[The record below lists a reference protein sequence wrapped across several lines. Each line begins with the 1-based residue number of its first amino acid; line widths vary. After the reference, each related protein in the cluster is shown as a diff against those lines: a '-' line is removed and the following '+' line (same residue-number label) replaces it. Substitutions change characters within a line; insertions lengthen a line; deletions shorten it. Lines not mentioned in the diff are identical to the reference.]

1 MRKNIKALLCV
12 TAFVGAMSSGIA
24 FADDLT
30 ISSGSTET
38 ISQEATYDNIIN
50 AGTLNNN
57 ASLTVETSLENS
69 SRINNSSSIV
79 TTEITN
85 QSGASITGESGS
97 IEISNGGTNAGTIT
111 QNIVNV
117 TSGTLAN
124 SGTITVQNQFTNGAT
139 ITGDTGSIS
148 VSGESSN
155 TGSIAQNSISVNGD
169 FTNSGTLQ
177 ATTFNNNG
185 ELTGTG
191 NLIAAGGSNSNGK
204 TIEQDTIEIT
214 GNYTNNGTMTANKE
228 FTNTSS
234 DITGSGSLIIKDDAG
249 NSSNGGSISQT
260 IVNISGN
267 KFTNTGSI
275 TTSKE
280 FTNSAANL
288 ENNNT
293 ITSNGSFTNTGN
305 ITGQGSISANQ
316 GGTNTGSITQKEVTT
331 DGTFNN
337 GDGTTAGTITTDKLT
352 NNGTFNNNSG
362 SSIISDEIINND
374 KFVNNGSI
382 GSSTDKGTIDNK
394 GTFTNNGSIIASTIT
409 NETGKEFINNSGK
422 EITADSFTNQG
433 SVTNNGTINAG
444 SLNNSSSIT
453 GNTGSLTISNGGT
466 NSGTISQNIVSVTG
480 GTLNNEN
487 SITANEFNNS
497 ATISGSGSLT
507 ATTGNNSGN
516 LTQDNVTINGDY
528 TNTGTITSNDNFT
541 NSGNISGGGGK
552 LIVNK
557 GSNSGSISQDT
568 LETSG
573 TFENTG
579 SIIANITNGGTFTN
593 NGTIGTNQ
601 NKAEITNNGTFTNN
615 NSVIA
620 SAITNNADK
629 TFTNAGN
636 VVTDTITNNG
646 TFDGKGSITIGG
658 GENTGTIT
666 QNNITING
674 NFANNGDMTAN
685 NSFSNSADITGGG
698 NLNINNGNNTGNI
711 TQGEITVDGKLTNTG
726 GSISAG
732 SIANNGTIS
741 LENGS
746 SLEITGSDGT
756 LGGIIDAIGT
766 GNNLAAGNNN
776 VTGTINIGN
785 SSTASDLTLESGN
798 VVADAVVNITQN
810 GEFKLEGGE
819 TTLNSNDTWA
829 GKVSLN
835 GGKLTTNVTQ
845 NGILDADTGEL
856 TVGSGSLTIGQGS
869 SIAGDVTTEI
879 ANGTT
884 LNVNNGGEV
893 KLNSGDNWNGTV
905 SLNGGKL
912 DVSGLTANGTLHGN
926 SGDLIAGT
934 GNLNI
939 GTGSYIEN
947 EVAIQTSGNI
957 NITGDGIVGIDNN
970 DTLASSS
977 VISLKDNGTLN
988 YGKTEASSF
997 EIKAESGNL
1006 NLLENSKM
1014 TINGS
1019 SSIADAVALDIQK
1032 NATLTLA
1039 SAELN
1044 LDKADKWNG
1053 IIDNQGGTIN
1063 TDNVTHSSSTAAL
1076 IQSDGTTNIDNTS
1089 NITLGE
1095 KSEISGGDIN
1105 ITNNSVL
1112 NTVNANI
1119 TGGNMT
1125 IDENSA
1131 FVVKNGTFELDK
1143 IIASGD
1149 GAMQNALIHTM
1160 NGERNMSSIGELNIA
1175 NQANFNIDIHARSNQ
1190 ITSND
1195 QFMVGSMTGD
1205 GVARIDQWSLN
1216 GDIFG
1221 WDAPIDR
1228 NIVLDHIFVDKDGN
1242 PLEGNIEIT
1251 RDATLTPIGWYQLN
1265 QHGSGAGALYSL
1277 DMIKFNPHVFRGQVT
1292 TIAQW
1297 QNQLAIDDMLFTH
1310 SMVLPSFKD
1319 EDGGVASSGLMANR
1333 YAATNP
1339 LFAPYQYSRK
1349 DGGLW
1354 YKMYGNFENLNMNL
1368 SGLGR
1373 VGNNSYGALI
1383 GADFGLKELK
1393 NGWKFMPTAYIGYN
1407 GAHQTYPG
1415 VGAYQNGGQAGF
1427 LGTWYKN
1434 NWIIGGL
1441 VYGGIYDNVMNVG
1454 GHADNTFNYFAG
1466 AATKFAYNWRFHR
1479 DWVLQPN
1486 FMAAY
1491 NFFGQQNWHSDY
1503 GQMGMMAGMLNGVN
1517 VAPGINLIWE
1527 KETFS
1532 IYGTLQYMYNVNGA
1546 VGGQAGNVGL
1556 PQLEMERGYI
1566 QYGIGFTKKFTDRFS
1581 GYLQAVLRNAGR
1593 TGCGFQMGFNF
1604 LLGK

>member
-1 MRKNIKALLCV
+1 MRKNIKTLLCV

-24 FADDLT
+24 FADNLT

-57 ASLTVETSLENS
+57 ASLTVETSLQNS
-69 SRINNSSSIV
+69 SSINNSSSIV

-85 QSGASITGESGS
+85 QSGASITGVSGS
-97 IEISNGGTNAGTIT
+97 IEISNGGTNDGSIT

-117 TSGTLAN
+117 TAGTLTN
-124 SGTITVQNQFTNGAT
+124 SGTISA
-139 ITGDTGSIS
+139 
-148 VSGESSN
+148 E
-155 TGSIAQNSISVNGD
+155 
-169 FTNSGTLQ
+169 
-177 ATTFNNNG
+177 TFNNSG
-185 ELTGTG
+185 QLTGTG
-191 NLIAAGGSNSNGK
+191 KLIAAGGSNST

-228 FTNTSS
+228 FTNASS
-234 DITGSGSLIIKDDAG
+234 DITGNGSLIIKDSTG
-249 NSSNGGSISQT
+249 NSSNGGSISQA

-275 TTSKE
+275 TASQE
-280 FTNSAANL
+280 FTNSAD
-288 ENNNT
+288 
-293 ITSNGSFTNTGN
+293 
-305 ITGQGSISANQ
+305 ITGTGSISANQ
-316 GGTNTGSITQKEVTT
+316 GGTNTGSITQNEVTT
-331 DGTFNN
+331 GGTFNN

-374 KFVNNGSI
+374 KFINNGSI
-382 GSSTDKGTIDNK
+382 GSSSDKGTIDNK

-422 EITADSFTNQG
+422 EITAESFINQG

-453 GNTGSLTISNGGT
+453 GNTGSLIISNGGT
-466 NSGTISQNIVSVTG
+466 NSGTISQNIVSITG
-480 GTLNNEN
+480 GTLTNNN

-516 LTQDNVTINGDY
+516 ITQDNVTLKGDY

-541 NSGNISGGGGK
+541 NSGNISGDSGK
-552 LIVNK
+552 LIVNN

-573 TFENTG
+573 TFENTAAG
-579 SIIANITNGGTFTN
+579 SIIADITNGGIFTN

-615 NSVIA
+615 NSVIV
-620 SAITNNADK
+620 SAITNNENK

-646 TFDGKGSITIGG
+646 IFDGTGSITIGG

-785 SSTASDLTLESGN
+785 SSTDSDLTLESGN

-819 TTLNSNDTWA
+819 TTLNSNDTWT
-829 GKVSLN
+829 GKVTLN

-879 ANGTT
+879 ADGTT
-884 LNVNNGGEV
+884 LNINNGGEV

-947 EVAIQTSGNI
+947 EVKIQTSGNI
-957 NITGDGIVGIDNN
+957 NITGDGIVGIDDN

-988 YGKTEASSF
+988 YGNTQNPSF
-997 EIKAESGNL
+997 KIEAESGNL
-1006 NLLENSKM
+1006 NLLENSNM
-1014 TINGS
+1014 TIDGS

-1039 SAELN
+1039 SAEIN

-1053 IIDNQGGTIN
+1053 TIDNQGGTIN
-1063 TDNVTHSSSTAAL
+1063 TDNVTQSSSTAAL
-1076 IQSDGTTNIDNTS
+1076 IQSDGTTNIDKNS

-1407 GAHQTYPG
+1407 GARQTYPG

>member
-38 ISQEATYDNIIN
+38 ISQEATYDNVNN
-50 AGTLNNN
+50 AGTLNNK
-57 ASLTVETSLENS
+57 ASLTVNTKLTNS
-69 SRINNSSSIV
+69 STIDNSSSIV
-79 TTEITN
+79 TKEIGN
-85 QSGASITGESGS
+85 QSGASITGASGS
-97 IEISNGGTNAGTIT
+97 LKISSGGINDGTIE
-111 QNIVNV
+111 QNIVSI
-117 TSGTLAN
+117 TGGTLVN
-124 SGTITVQNQFTNGAT
+124 SGTIN
-139 ITGDTGSIS
+139 
-148 VSGESSN
+148 
-155 TGSIAQNSISVNGD
+155 
-169 FTNSGTLQ
+169 
-177 ATTFNNNG
+177 ATTFSNSG
-185 ELTGTG
+185 QLTGTG
-191 NLIAAGGSNSNGK
+191 KLIAAGGSNST
-204 TIEQDTIEIT
+204 TIEQNTIEIT

-228 FTNTSS
+228 FTNASS
-234 DITGSGSLIIKDDAG
+234 DITGNGSLIIKDSTG
-249 NSSNGGSISQT
+249 NSSNGGSISQA

-275 TTSKE
+275 TASQE

-316 GGTNTGSITQKEVTT
+316 GGTNTGSMTQNEVTT
-331 DGTFNN
+331 GGTFNN

-374 KFVNNGSI
+374 KFINNGSI
-382 GSSTDKGTIDNK
+382 GSSSDKGTIDNK

-409 NETGKEFINNSGK
+409 NETGKEFINNSGN

-516 LTQDNVTINGDY
+516 ITQDNVTIKGDY

-552 LIVNK
+552 LIVNN

-835 GGKLTTNVTQ
+835 GGNLTTNVTQ

-879 ANGTT
+879 ADGTT
-884 LNVNNGGEV
+884 LNINNGGEV
-893 KLNSGDNWNGTV
+893 TLNSGDNWNGTV

-957 NITGDGIVGIDNN
+957 NITGEGIVGIDDN
-970 DTLASSS
+970 DTLDSNSI
-977 VISLKDNGTLN
+977 ISLKDNGTLN
-988 YGKTEASSF
+988 YGNTKDPSF
-997 EIKAESGNL
+997 KIEAESGNL
-1006 NLLENSKM
+1006 NLLENSNM
-1014 TINGS
+1014 TIDGS

-1039 SAELN
+1039 SAEIN

-1063 TDNVTHSSSTAAL
+1063 TDNVTQSSSTAAL

-1112 NTVNANI
+1112 NTVNAHI

>member
-1 MRKNIKALLCV
+1 MRKNIKTLLCV

-24 FADDLT
+24 FADNLT

-57 ASLTVETSLENS
+57 ASLTVETSLQNS
-69 SRINNSSSIV
+69 SSINNSSSIV

-85 QSGASITGESGS
+85 QSGASITGVSGS
-97 IEISNGGTNAGTIT
+97 IEISNGGTNDGSIT

-117 TSGTLAN
+117 TAGTLTN
-124 SGTITVQNQFTNGAT
+124 SGTISA
-139 ITGDTGSIS
+139 
-148 VSGESSN
+148 E
-155 TGSIAQNSISVNGD
+155 
-169 FTNSGTLQ
+169 
-177 ATTFNNNG
+177 TFNNSG
-185 ELTGTG
+185 QLTGTG
-191 NLIAAGGSNSNGK
+191 KLIAAGGSNST

-228 FTNTSS
+228 FTNASS
-234 DITGSGSLIIKDDAG
+234 DITGNGSLIIKDSTG
-249 NSSNGGSISQT
+249 NSSNGGSISQA

-275 TTSKE
+275 TASQE
-280 FTNSAANL
+280 FTNSAAI
-288 ENNNT
+288 EGT
-293 ITSNGSFTNTGN
+293 
-305 ITGQGSISANQ
+305 GSISASQ
-316 GGTNTGSITQKEVTT
+316 GGTNTGSITQNEVTT
-331 DGTFNN
+331 GGTFNN
-337 GDGTTAGTITTDKLT
+337 GDGTTAGTITTNKLT

-374 KFVNNGSI
+374 KFINNGSI
-382 GSSTDKGTIDNK
+382 GSSPDKGTIDNK

-409 NETGKEFINNSGK
+409 NETGKEFINNSGN

-516 LTQDNVTINGDY
+516 ITQDNVTIKGDY

-541 NSGNISGGGGK
+541 NSGNISGDGGK
-552 LIVNK
+552 LIVNN

-573 TFENTG
+573 TFENKG

-893 KLNSGDNWNGTV
+893 TLNSGDNWNGTV
-905 SLNGGKL
+905 SLTGGKL

-957 NITGDGIVGIDNN
+957 NITGNGIVGIDDN

-988 YGKTEASSF
+988 YGNTQNPSF
-997 EIKAESGNL
+997 KIEAESGNL
-1006 NLLENSKM
+1006 NLLENSNM
-1014 TINGS
+1014 TIDGS

-1039 SAELN
+1039 SAEIN

-1063 TDNVTHSSSTAAL
+1063 TDNVTQSSSTAAL
-1076 IQSDGTTNIDNTS
+1076 IQNAGTTNIDNTS

-1112 NTVNANI
+1112 NTVNAHI

-1228 NIVLDHIFVDKDGN
+1228 NIVLDHIFMGPDGEA
-1242 PLEGNIEIT
+1242 LEGNIEIT

-1265 QHGSGAGALYSL
+1265 QHGSGAGAFYSL

-1349 DGGLW
+1349 NGGLW

-1566 QYGIGFTKKFTDRFS
+1566 QYGIGFTKRFTDRFS

>member
-1 MRKNIKALLCV
+1 MRKNIKTLLCV

-24 FADDLT
+24 FADNLT

-57 ASLTVETSLENS
+57 ASLTVETSLQNS
-69 SRINNSSSIV
+69 SSINNSSSIV

-85 QSGASITGESGS
+85 QSGASITGVSGS
-97 IEISNGGTNAGTIT
+97 IEISNGGTNDGSIT

-117 TSGTLAN
+117 TAGTLTN
-124 SGTITVQNQFTNGAT
+124 SGTISA
-139 ITGDTGSIS
+139 
-148 VSGESSN
+148 E
-155 TGSIAQNSISVNGD
+155 
-169 FTNSGTLQ
+169 
-177 ATTFNNNG
+177 TFNNSG
-185 ELTGTG
+185 QLTGTG
-191 NLIAAGGSNSNGK
+191 KLIAAGGSNST

-228 FTNTSS
+228 FTNASS
-234 DITGSGSLIIKDDAG
+234 DITGNGSLIIKDSTG
-249 NSSNGGSISQT
+249 NSSNGGSISQA

-275 TTSKE
+275 TASQE
-280 FTNSAANL
+280 FTNSAAI
-288 ENNNT
+288 EGT
-293 ITSNGSFTNTGN
+293 
-305 ITGQGSISANQ
+305 GSISASQ
-316 GGTNTGSITQKEVTT
+316 GGTNTGSITQNEVTT
-331 DGTFNN
+331 GGTFNN
-337 GDGTTAGTITTDKLT
+337 GDGTTAGTITTNKLT

-374 KFVNNGSI
+374 KFINNGSI
-382 GSSTDKGTIDNK
+382 GSSPDKGTIDNK

-409 NETGKEFINNSGK
+409 NETGKEFINNSGN

-516 LTQDNVTINGDY
+516 ITQDNVTIKGDY

-573 TFENTG
+573 TFENKG

-835 GGKLTTNVTQ
+835 GGNLTTNVTQ

-879 ANGTT
+879 ADGTT
-884 LNVNNGGEV
+884 LNINNGGEV
-893 KLNSGDNWNGTV
+893 TLNSGDNWNGTV

-957 NITGDGIVGIDNN
+957 NITGDGIVGIDDN

-988 YGKTEASSF
+988 YGNTQNPSF
-997 EIKAESGNL
+997 KIEAESGNL
-1006 NLLENSKM
+1006 NLLEKSNM
-1014 TINGS
+1014 TIDDS

-1039 SAELN
+1039 SAEIN

-1063 TDNVTHSSSTAAL
+1063 TDNVTQSSSTAAL
-1076 IQSDGTTNIDNTS
+1076 IQNAGTTNIDNTS

-1112 NTVNANI
+1112 NTVNAHI

-1566 QYGIGFTKKFTDRFS
+1566 QYGIGFTKRFTDRFS

>member
-1 MRKNIKALLCV
+1 MRKNIKTLLCV

-38 ISQEATYDNIIN
+38 ISQEATYDNVVN
-50 AGTLNNN
+50 AGTLNNEAN
-57 ASLTVETSLENS
+57 LTVNTKLTNS
-69 SRINNSSSIV
+69 STIDNSSSIV
-79 TTEITN
+79 TKEIGN
-85 QSGASITGESGS
+85 QSGASITGASGS
-97 IEISNGGTNAGTIT
+97 LKISSGGINDGTIE
-111 QNIVNV
+111 QNIVSI
-117 TSGTLAN
+117 TGGTLVN
-124 SGTITVQNQFTNGAT
+124 SGTIN
-139 ITGDTGSIS
+139 
-148 VSGESSN
+148 
-155 TGSIAQNSISVNGD
+155 
-169 FTNSGTLQ
+169 
-177 ATTFNNNG
+177 ATTFSNSG
-185 ELTGTG
+185 QLTGTG
-191 NLIAAGGSNSNGK
+191 KLIAAGGSNST
-204 TIEQDTIEIT
+204 TIEQNTIEIT

-228 FTNTSS
+228 FTNASS
-234 DITGSGSLIIKDDAG
+234 DITGNGSLIIKDSTG
-249 NSSNGGSISQT
+249 NSSNGGSISQA

-275 TTSKE
+275 TASQE

-316 GGTNTGSITQKEVTT
+316 GGTNTGSMTQNEVTT
-331 DGTFNN
+331 GGTFNN

-374 KFVNNGSI
+374 KFINNGSI
-382 GSSTDKGTIDNK
+382 GSSSDKGTIDNK

-422 EITADSFTNQG
+422 EITAESFINQG

-453 GNTGSLTISNGGT
+453 GNTGSLIISNGGT
-466 NSGTISQNIVSVTG
+466 NSGTISQNIVSITG
-480 GTLNNEN
+480 GTLTNNN

-516 LTQDNVTINGDY
+516 ITQDNVTINGDY
-528 TNTGTITSNDNFT
+528 TNTGTITSNNNFT
-541 NSGNISGGGGK
+541 NSGDISGDGGK
-552 LIVNK
+552 LIVNN

-579 SIIANITNGGTFTN
+579 SIIADITNGGTFTN

-620 SAITNNADK
+620 SAITNSENK
-629 TFTNAGN
+629 TFTNAGT

-646 TFDGKGSITIGG
+646 TLDGNGSITIGG

-835 GGKLTTNVTQ
+835 GGNLTTNVTQ

-879 ANGTT
+879 ADGTT
-884 LNVNNGGEV
+884 LNINNGGEV
-893 KLNSGDNWNGTV
+893 TLNSGDNWNGTV

-957 NITGDGIVGIDNN
+957 NITGDGIVGIDDN

-988 YGKTEASSF
+988 YGNTQNPSF
-997 EIKAESGNL
+997 KIEAESGNL
-1006 NLLENSKM
+1006 NLLEKSNM
-1014 TINGS
+1014 TIDDS

-1039 SAELN
+1039 SAEIN

-1063 TDNVTHSSSTAAL
+1063 TDNVTQSSSTAAL
-1076 IQSDGTTNIDNTS
+1076 IQNAGTTNIDNTS

-1112 NTVNANI
+1112 NTVNAHI

>member
-1 MRKNIKALLCV
+1 MRKNIKTLLCV

-38 ISQEATYDNIIN
+38 ISQEATYDNVVN
-50 AGTLNNN
+50 AGTLNNEAN
-57 ASLTVETSLENS
+57 LTVNTKLTNS
-69 SRINNSSSIV
+69 STIDNSSSIV
-79 TTEITN
+79 TKEIGN
-85 QSGASITGESGS
+85 QSGASITGASGS
-97 IEISNGGTNAGTIT
+97 LKISSGGTNDGTIE
-111 QNIVNV
+111 QNIVSI
-117 TSGTLAN
+117 TGGTLVN
-124 SGTITVQNQFTNGAT
+124 SGTIN
-139 ITGDTGSIS
+139 
-148 VSGESSN
+148 
-155 TGSIAQNSISVNGD
+155 
-169 FTNSGTLQ
+169 
-177 ATTFNNNG
+177 ATTFSNSG
-185 ELTGTG
+185 QLTGTG
-191 NLIAAGGSNSNGK
+191 KLIAAGGSNST
-204 TIEQDTIEIT
+204 TIEQNTIEIT

-228 FTNTSS
+228 FTNASS
-234 DITGSGSLIIKDDAG
+234 DITGNGSLIIKDSTG
-249 NSSNGGSISQT
+249 NSSNGGSISQA

-275 TTSKE
+275 TASQE

-305 ITGQGSISANQ
+305 ITGQGSISANKS
-316 GGTNTGSITQKEVTT
+316 GTNTGDITQKEVTT
-331 DGTFNN
+331 GGTFNN

-352 NNGTFNNNSG
+352 NNDTFNNNSG

-374 KFVNNGSI
+374 KFINNGNI
-382 GSSTDKGTIDNK
+382 GSSSDKGTIDNK

-409 NETGKEFINNSGK
+409 NETDKEFINNSGK

-444 SLNNSSSIT
+444 SLTNTSSIT
-453 GNTGSLTISNGGT
+453 GNTGSLIISNGGT
-466 NSGTISQNIVSVTG
+466 NSGTISQNIVSITG
-480 GTLNNEN
+480 GTLTNNN

-507 ATTGNNSGN
+507 VTTGNNSEN
-516 LTQDNVTINGDY
+516 ITQNNVTIKGDY
-528 TNTGTITSNDNFT
+528 TNTGTITSNNNFT
-541 NSGNISGGGGK
+541 NSGDISGDGGK

-573 TFENTG
+573 TFENTETG
-579 SIIANITNGGTFTN
+579 SIIADITNGGIFTN

-601 NKAEITNNGTFTNN
+601 NKAEITNNGTFTNS

-620 SAITNNADK
+620 SAITNSENK
-629 TFTNAGN
+629 TFTNAGT

-646 TFDGKGSITIGG
+646 TLDGNGSITIGG
-658 GENTGTIT
+658 GENSTTGVIS

-746 SLEITGSDGT
+746 SLEITGSGSDIGGT
-756 LGGIIDAIGT
+756 IDAIGT
-766 GNNLAAGNNN
+766 GNNLAAGSNN

-893 KLNSGDNWNGTV
+893 TLNSGDNWNGTV

-957 NITGDGIVGIDNN
+957 NITGEGIVGIDDN
-970 DTLASSS
+970 DTLDSNSI
-977 VISLKDNGTLN
+977 ISLKDNGTLN
-988 YGKTEASSF
+988 YGNTKDPSF
-997 EIKAESGNL
+997 KIEAESGNL

-1014 TINGS
+1014 TIDGS

-1039 SAELN
+1039 SAEIN

-1053 IIDNQGGTIN
+1053 TIDNQGGTIN
-1063 TDNVTHSSSTAAL
+1063 TDNVTQSSSTAAL
-1076 IQSDGTTNIDNTS
+1076 IQSDGTTNINNTS

-1112 NTVNANI
+1112 NTVNAHI
-1119 TGGNMT
+1119 TGGNMK

-1149 GAMQNALIHTM
+1149 GATQNALIHTM
-1160 NGERNMSSIGELNIA
+1160 NGERNMSSIGELNIT

-1195 QFMVGSMTGD
+1195 QFWVDKMTGD

-1228 NIVLDHIFVDKDGN
+1228 NIVLDHIFMGPDGEA
-1242 PLEGNIEIT
+1242 LEGNIEIT

-1265 QHGSGAGALYSL
+1265 QHGSGAGAFYSL

-1566 QYGIGFTKKFTDRFS
+1566 QYGIGFTKRFTDRFS

>member
-1 MRKNIKALLCV
+1 M
-12 TAFVGAMSSGIA
+12 
-24 FADDLT
+24 
-30 ISSGSTET
+30 
-38 ISQEATYDNIIN
+38 
-50 AGTLNNN
+50 
-57 ASLTVETSLENS
+57 ETSLQNS
-69 SRINNSSSIV
+69 SSINNSSSIV

-85 QSGASITGESGS
+85 QSGASITGVSGS
-97 IEISNGGTNAGTIT
+97 IEISNGGTNDGSIT

-117 TSGTLAN
+117 TAGTLTN
-124 SGTITVQNQFTNGAT
+124 SGTISA
-139 ITGDTGSIS
+139 
-148 VSGESSN
+148 E
-155 TGSIAQNSISVNGD
+155 
-169 FTNSGTLQ
+169 
-177 ATTFNNNG
+177 TFNNSG
-185 ELTGTG
+185 QLTGTG
-191 NLIAAGGSNSNGK
+191 KLIAAGGSNST

-228 FTNTSS
+228 FTNASS
-234 DITGSGSLIIKDDAG
+234 DITGNGSLIIKDSTG
-249 NSSNGGSISQT
+249 NSSNGGSISQA
-260 IVNISGN
+260 IVNISSN

-275 TTSKE
+275 TASQE
-280 FTNSAANL
+280 FTNSAAI
-288 ENNNT
+288 E
-293 ITSNGSFTNTGN
+293 GA
-305 ITGQGSISANQ
+305 GSISANQ
-316 GGTNTGSITQKEVTT
+316 GGT
-331 DGTFNN
+331 F
-337 GDGTTAGTITTDKLT
+337 
-352 NNGTFNNNSG
+352 
-362 SSIISDEIINND
+362 
-374 KFVNNGSI
+374 
-382 GSSTDKGTIDNK
+382 
-394 GTFTNNGSIIASTIT
+394 
-409 NETGKEFINNSGK
+409 
-422 EITADSFTNQG
+422 
-433 SVTNNGTINAG
+433 NNGTINAG

-516 LTQDNVTINGDY
+516 ITLDNVTIKGDY

-541 NSGNISGGGGK
+541 NSGNISGDSGK
-552 LIVNK
+552 LIVNN

-685 NSFSNSADITGGG
+685 NSFSSSADITGGG

-893 KLNSGDNWNGTV
+893 TLNSGDNWNGTV

-957 NITGDGIVGIDNN
+957 NITGDGIVGIDDN

-988 YGKTEASSF
+988 YGNTQNPSF
-997 EIKAESGNL
+997 KIEAESGNL
-1006 NLLENSKM
+1006 NLLENSNM
-1014 TINGS
+1014 TIDGS
-1019 SSIADAVALDIQK
+1019 SSIADAVALDIPK

-1039 SAELN
+1039 SAEIN

-1053 IIDNQGGTIN
+1053 TIDNQGGTIN
-1063 TDNVTHSSSTAAL
+1063 TDNVTQSSSTAAL
-1076 IQSDGTTNIDNTS
+1076 IQSDGTTNIDKNS

-1095 KSEISGGDIN
+1095 KSEISGGYIN

-1383 GADFGLKELK
+1383 GAEFGLKELK

-1466 AATKFAYNWRFHR
+1466 AATKFVYNWRFHR

-1503 GQMGMMAGMLNGVN
+1503 GQMGMMASMLNGVN

>member
-1 MRKNIKALLCV
+1 MRKNIKTLLCV

-38 ISQEATYDNIIN
+38 ISQEATYDNVVN
-50 AGTLNNN
+50 AGTLNNEAN
-57 ASLTVETSLENS
+57 LTVNTKLTNS
-69 SRINNSSSIV
+69 STIDNSSSIV
-79 TTEITN
+79 TKEIGN
-85 QSGASITGESGS
+85 QSGASITGASGS
-97 IEISNGGTNAGTIT
+97 LKISSGGINDGTIE
-111 QNIVNV
+111 QNIVSI
-117 TSGTLAN
+117 TGGTLVN
-124 SGTITVQNQFTNGAT
+124 SGTIN
-139 ITGDTGSIS
+139 
-148 VSGESSN
+148 
-155 TGSIAQNSISVNGD
+155 
-169 FTNSGTLQ
+169 
-177 ATTFNNNG
+177 ATTFSNSG
-185 ELTGTG
+185 QLTGNG
-191 NLIAAGGSNSNGK
+191 KLIAAGGSNST
-204 TIEQDTIEIT
+204 TIEQNTIEIN

-228 FTNTSS
+228 FTNASS
-234 DITGSGSLIIKDDAG
+234 DITGNGSLIIKDSTG
-249 NSSNGGSISQT
+249 NSSNGGSISQA

-275 TTSKE
+275 TASQE

-316 GGTNTGSITQKEVTT
+316 GGTNTGSMTQNEVTT
-331 DGTFNN
+331 GGTFNN

-374 KFVNNGSI
+374 KFINNGSI
-382 GSSTDKGTIDNK
+382 GSSSDKGTIDNK

-422 EITADSFTNQG
+422 EITAESFINQG

-453 GNTGSLTISNGGT
+453 GNTGSLIISNGGT
-466 NSGTISQNIVSVTG
+466 NSGTISQNIVSITG
-480 GTLNNEN
+480 GTLTNNN

-516 LTQDNVTINGDY
+516 ITQDNVTINGDY
-528 TNTGTITSNDNFT
+528 TNTGTITSNNNFT
-541 NSGNISGGGGK
+541 NSGDISGDGGK
-552 LIVNK
+552 LIVNN

-579 SIIANITNGGTFTN
+579 SIIADITNG
-593 NGTIGTNQ
+593 
-601 NKAEITNNGTFTNN
+601 GTFTNN

-620 SAITNNADK
+620 SAITNSENK
-629 TFTNAGN
+629 TFTNAGT

-646 TFDGKGSITIGG
+646 TLDGNGSITIGD
-658 GENTGTIT
+658 GENSTTGVIS

-746 SLEITGSDGT
+746 YLEITGSGSDIGGT
-756 LGGIIDAIGT
+756 IDAIGT
-766 GNNLAAGNNN
+766 GNNLAAGSNN

-893 KLNSGDNWNGTV
+893 TLNSGDNWNGTV

-957 NITGDGIVGIDNN
+957 NITGEGIVGIDDN
-970 DTLASSS
+970 DTLDSSS

-988 YGKTEASSF
+988 YGNTKDPSF
-997 EIKAESGNL
+997 KIEAESGNL

-1014 TINGS
+1014 TIDGS

-1039 SAELN
+1039 SAEIN

-1053 IIDNQGGTIN
+1053 TIDNQGGTIN
-1063 TDNVTHSSSTAAL
+1063 TDNVTQSSSTAAL
-1076 IQSDGTTNIDNTS
+1076 IQSDGTTNINNTS

-1112 NTVNANI
+1112 NTVNAHI
-1119 TGGNMT
+1119 TGGNMK

-1149 GAMQNALIHTM
+1149 GATQNALIHTM
-1160 NGERNMSSIGELNIA
+1160 NGERNMSSIGELNIT
-1175 NQANFNIDIHARSNQ
+1175 NQANFKIDIHARSNQ

-1195 QFMVGSMTGD
+1195 QFWVDKMTGD

-1228 NIVLDHIFVDKDGN
+1228 NIVLDHIFMGPDGEA
-1242 PLEGNIEIT
+1242 LEGNIEIT

-1265 QHGSGAGALYSL
+1265 QHGSGAGAFYSL

-1566 QYGIGFTKKFTDRFS
+1566 QYGIGFTKRFTDRFS

>member
-1 MRKNIKALLCV
+1 MRKNIKTLLCV

-38 ISQEATYDNIIN
+38 ISQEATYDNVVN
-50 AGTLNNN
+50 AGTLNNEAN
-57 ASLTVETSLENS
+57 LTVNTKLTNS
-69 SRINNSSSIV
+69 STIDNSSSIV
-79 TTEITN
+79 TKEIGN
-85 QSGASITGESGS
+85 QSGASITGASGS
-97 IEISNGGTNAGTIT
+97 LKISSGGINDGTIE
-111 QNIVNV
+111 QNIVSI
-117 TSGTLAN
+117 TGGTLVN
-124 SGTITVQNQFTNGAT
+124 SGTIN
-139 ITGDTGSIS
+139 
-148 VSGESSN
+148 
-155 TGSIAQNSISVNGD
+155 
-169 FTNSGTLQ
+169 
-177 ATTFNNNG
+177 ATTFSNSG
-185 ELTGTG
+185 QLTGNG
-191 NLIAAGGSNSNGK
+191 KLIAAGGSNST
-204 TIEQDTIEIT
+204 TIEQNTIEIN

-228 FTNTSS
+228 FTNASS
-234 DITGSGSLIIKDDAG
+234 DITGNGSLIIKDSTG
-249 NSSNGGSISQT
+249 NSSNGGSISQA

-275 TTSKE
+275 TASQE

-316 GGTNTGSITQKEVTT
+316 GGTNTGSMTQNEVTT
-331 DGTFNN
+331 GGTFNN

-374 KFVNNGSI
+374 KFINNGSI
-382 GSSTDKGTIDNK
+382 GSSSDKGTIDNK

-422 EITADSFTNQG
+422 EITAESFINQG

-453 GNTGSLTISNGGT
+453 GNTGSLIISNGGT
-466 NSGTISQNIVSVTG
+466 NSGTISQNIVSITG
-480 GTLNNEN
+480 GTLTNNN

-516 LTQDNVTINGDY
+516 ITQDNVTINGDY
-528 TNTGTITSNDNFT
+528 TNTGTITSNNNFT
-541 NSGNISGGGGK
+541 NSGDISGDGGK
-552 LIVNK
+552 LIVNN

-579 SIIANITNGGTFTN
+579 SIIADITNG
-593 NGTIGTNQ
+593 
-601 NKAEITNNGTFTNN
+601 GTFTNN

-620 SAITNNADK
+620 SAITNSENK
-629 TFTNAGN
+629 TFTNAGT

-646 TFDGKGSITIGG
+646 TLDGNGSITIGD
-658 GENTGTIT
+658 GENSTTGVIS

-746 SLEITGSDGT
+746 YLEITGSGSDIGGT
-756 LGGIIDAIGT
+756 IDAIGT
-766 GNNLAAGNNN
+766 GNNLAAGSNN

-893 KLNSGDNWNGTV
+893 TLNSGDNWNGTV

-957 NITGDGIVGIDNN
+957 NITGEGIVGIDDN
-970 DTLASSS
+970 DTLDSSS

-988 YGKTEASSF
+988 YGNTKDPSF
-997 EIKAESGNL
+997 KIEAESGNL

-1014 TINGS
+1014 TIDGS

-1039 SAELN
+1039 SAEIN

-1053 IIDNQGGTIN
+1053 TIDNQGGTIN
-1063 TDNVTHSSSTAAL
+1063 TDNVTQSSSTAAL
-1076 IQSDGTTNIDNTS
+1076 IQSDGTTNINNTS

-1112 NTVNANI
+1112 NTVNAHI
-1119 TGGNMT
+1119 TGGNMK

-1149 GAMQNALIHTM
+1149 GATQNALIHTM
-1160 NGERNMSSIGELNIA
+1160 NGERNMSSIGELNIT

-1195 QFMVGSMTGD
+1195 QFWVDKMTGD

-1228 NIVLDHIFVDKDGN
+1228 NIVLDHIFMGPDGEA
-1242 PLEGNIEIT
+1242 LEGNIEIT

-1265 QHGSGAGALYSL
+1265 QHGSGAGAFYSL

-1517 VAPGINLIWE
+1517 VAPGINLIWG
-1527 KETFS
+1527 KRNF
-1532 IYGTLQYMYNVNGA
+1532 QY
-1546 VGGQAGNVGL
+1546 
-1556 PQLEMERGYI
+1556 
-1566 QYGIGFTKKFTDRFS
+1566 
-1581 GYLQAVLRNAGR
+1581 LRNIAIYVQCKRCSRG
-1593 TGCGFQMGFNF
+1593 TGW
-1604 LLGK
+1604 

>member
-1 MRKNIKALLCV
+1 MRKNIKTLLCV

-24 FADDLT
+24 FADNLT

-57 ASLTVETSLENS
+57 ASLTVETSLQNS
-69 SRINNSSSIV
+69 SSINNSSSIV

-85 QSGASITGESGS
+85 QSGASITGVSGS
-97 IEISNGGTNAGTIT
+97 IEISNGGTNDGSIT

-117 TSGTLAN
+117 TAGTLTN
-124 SGTITVQNQFTNGAT
+124 SGTISA
-139 ITGDTGSIS
+139 
-148 VSGESSN
+148 E
-155 TGSIAQNSISVNGD
+155 
-169 FTNSGTLQ
+169 
-177 ATTFNNNG
+177 TFNNSG
-185 ELTGTG
+185 QLTGTG
-191 NLIAAGGSNSNGK
+191 KLIAAGGSNST

-228 FTNTSS
+228 FTNASS
-234 DITGSGSLIIKDDAG
+234 DITGNGSLIIKDSTG
-249 NSSNGGSISQT
+249 NSSNGGSISQA

-275 TTSKE
+275 TASQE
-280 FTNSAANL
+280 FTNSAAI
-288 ENNNT
+288 EGT
-293 ITSNGSFTNTGN
+293 
-305 ITGQGSISANQ
+305 GSISASQ
-316 GGTNTGSITQKEVTT
+316 GGTNTGSITQNEVTT
-331 DGTFNN
+331 GGTFNN
-337 GDGTTAGTITTDKLT
+337 GDGTTAGTITTNKLT

-374 KFVNNGSI
+374 KFINNGSI
-382 GSSTDKGTIDNK
+382 GSSPDKGTIDNK

-409 NETGKEFINNSGK
+409 NETGKEFINNSGN

-516 LTQDNVTINGDY
+516 ITQDNVTIKGDY

-573 TFENTG
+573 TFENKG

>member
-1 MRKNIKALLCV
+1 MRKNIKTLLCV

-24 FADDLT
+24 FADNLT

-57 ASLTVETSLENS
+57 ASLTVETSLQNS
-69 SRINNSSSIV
+69 SSINNSSSIV

-85 QSGASITGESGS
+85 QSGASITGVSGS
-97 IEISNGGTNAGTIT
+97 IEISNGGTNDGSIT

-117 TSGTLAN
+117 TAGTLTN
-124 SGTITVQNQFTNGAT
+124 SGTISA
-139 ITGDTGSIS
+139 
-148 VSGESSN
+148 E
-155 TGSIAQNSISVNGD
+155 
-169 FTNSGTLQ
+169 
-177 ATTFNNNG
+177 TFNNSG
-185 ELTGTG
+185 QLTGTG
-191 NLIAAGGSNSNGK
+191 KLIAAGGSNST

-228 FTNTSS
+228 FTNASS
-234 DITGSGSLIIKDDAG
+234 DITGNGSLIIKDSTG
-249 NSSNGGSISQT
+249 NSSNGGSISQA

-275 TTSKE
+275 TASQE
-280 FTNSAANL
+280 FTNSAAI
-288 ENNNT
+288 EGT
-293 ITSNGSFTNTGN
+293 
-305 ITGQGSISANQ
+305 GSISASQ
-316 GGTNTGSITQKEVTT
+316 GGTNTGSITQNEVTT
-331 DGTFNN
+331 GGTFNN
-337 GDGTTAGTITTDKLT
+337 GDGTTAGTITTNKLT

-374 KFVNNGSI
+374 KFINNGSI
-382 GSSTDKGTIDNK
+382 GSSPDKGTIDNK

-409 NETGKEFINNSGK
+409 NETGKEFINNSGN

-516 LTQDNVTINGDY
+516 ITQDNVTIKGDY

-541 NSGNISGGGGK
+541 NSGNISGDGGK
-552 LIVNK
+552 LIVNN

-573 TFENTG
+573 TFENKG

-893 KLNSGDNWNGTV
+893 TLNSGDNWNGTV
-905 SLNGGKL
+905 SLTGGKL

-957 NITGDGIVGIDNN
+957 NITGNGIVGIDDN

-988 YGKTEASSF
+988 YGNTQNPSF
-997 EIKAESGNL
+997 KIEAESGNL
-1006 NLLENSKM
+1006 NLLENSNM
-1014 TINGS
+1014 TIDGS

-1039 SAELN
+1039 SAEIN

-1063 TDNVTHSSSTAAL
+1063 TDNVTQSSSTAAL
-1076 IQSDGTTNIDNTS
+1076 IQNAGTTNIDNTS

-1112 NTVNANI
+1112 NTVNAHI

>member
-1 MRKNIKALLCV
+1 MRKNIKTLLCV

-24 FADDLT
+24 FADNLT

-38 ISQEATYDNIIN
+38 ISQEATYDNVVN
-50 AGTLNNN
+50 AGTLNNEAN
-57 ASLTVETSLENS
+57 LTVNTKLTNS
-69 SRINNSSSIV
+69 STIDNSSSIV
-79 TTEITN
+79 TKEIGN
-85 QSGASITGESGS
+85 QSGASITGASGS
-97 IEISNGGTNAGTIT
+97 LKISSGGINDGTIE
-111 QNIVNV
+111 QNIVSI
-117 TSGTLAN
+117 TGGTLVN
-124 SGTITVQNQFTNGAT
+124 SGTIN
-139 ITGDTGSIS
+139 
-148 VSGESSN
+148 
-155 TGSIAQNSISVNGD
+155 
-169 FTNSGTLQ
+169 
-177 ATTFNNNG
+177 ATTFSNSG
-185 ELTGTG
+185 QLTGTG
-191 NLIAAGGSNSNGK
+191 KLIAAGGSNST
-204 TIEQDTIEIT
+204 TIEQNTIEIT

-228 FTNTSS
+228 FTNASS
-234 DITGSGSLIIKDDAG
+234 DITGNGSLIIKDSTG
-249 NSSNGGSISQT
+249 NSSNGGSISQA

-275 TTSKE
+275 TASQE
-280 FTNSAANL
+280 FTNSAAI
-288 ENNNT
+288 EGT
-293 ITSNGSFTNTGN
+293 
-305 ITGQGSISANQ
+305 GSISASQ
-316 GGTNTGSITQKEVTT
+316 GGTNTGSITQNEVTT
-331 DGTFNN
+331 GGTFNN

-374 KFVNNGSI
+374 KFINNGSI
-382 GSSTDKGTIDNK
+382 GSSSDKGTIDNK

-409 NETGKEFINNSGK
+409 NETGKEFINNSGN

-516 LTQDNVTINGDY
+516 ITQDNVTIKGDY

-579 SIIANITNGGTFTN
+579 SIIANITNG
-593 NGTIGTNQ
+593 
-601 NKAEITNNGTFTNN
+601 GTFTNN

-893 KLNSGDNWNGTV
+893 TLNSGDNWNGTV

-957 NITGDGIVGIDNN
+957 NITGEGIVGIDDN
-970 DTLASSS
+970 DTLDSNSI
-977 VISLKDNGTLN
+977 ISLKDNGTLN
-988 YGKTEASSF
+988 YGNTKDPSF
-997 EIKAESGNL
+997 KIEAESGNL

-1014 TINGS
+1014 TIDGS

-1039 SAELN
+1039 SAEIN

-1053 IIDNQGGTIN
+1053 TIDNQGGTIN
-1063 TDNVTHSSSTAAL
+1063 TDNVTQSSSTAAL
-1076 IQSDGTTNIDNTS
+1076 IQSDGTTNINNTS

-1112 NTVNANI
+1112 NTVNAHI
-1119 TGGNMT
+1119 TGGNMK

-1149 GAMQNALIHTM
+1149 GATQNALIHTM
-1160 NGERNMSSIGELNIA
+1160 NGERNMSSIGELNIT

-1195 QFMVGSMTGD
+1195 QFWVDKMTGD

-1228 NIVLDHIFVDKDGN
+1228 NIVLDHIFMGPDGEA
-1242 PLEGNIEIT
+1242 LEGNIEIT

-1265 QHGSGAGALYSL
+1265 QHGSGAGAFYSL

-1566 QYGIGFTKKFTDRFS
+1566 QYGIGFTKRFTDRFS

>member
-1 MRKNIKALLCV
+1 MRKNIKTLLCV

-24 FADDLT
+24 FADNLT

-57 ASLTVETSLENS
+57 ASLTVETSLQNS
-69 SRINNSSSIV
+69 SSINNSSSIV

-85 QSGASITGESGS
+85 QSGASITGVSGS
-97 IEISNGGTNAGTIT
+97 IEISNGGTNDGSIT

-117 TSGTLAN
+117 TAGTLTN
-124 SGTITVQNQFTNGAT
+124 SGTISA
-139 ITGDTGSIS
+139 
-148 VSGESSN
+148 E
-155 TGSIAQNSISVNGD
+155 
-169 FTNSGTLQ
+169 
-177 ATTFNNNG
+177 TFNNSG
-185 ELTGTG
+185 QLTGTG
-191 NLIAAGGSNSNGK
+191 KLIAAGGSNST

-214 GNYTNNGTMTANKE
+214 GDYANNGTMTANKE
-228 FTNTSS
+228 FTNASS
-234 DITGSGSLIIKDDAG
+234 DITGNGSLIIKDSTG
-249 NSSNGGSISQT
+249 NSSNGGSISQA

-275 TTSKE
+275 TASQE
-280 FTNSAANL
+280 FTNSAAI
-288 ENNNT
+288 EGT
-293 ITSNGSFTNTGN
+293 
-305 ITGQGSISANQ
+305 GSISASQ
-316 GGTNTGSITQKEVTT
+316 GGTNTGSITQNEVTT
-331 DGTFNN
+331 GGTFNN

-374 KFVNNGSI
+374 KFINNGSI
-382 GSSTDKGTIDNK
+382 GSSPDKGTIDNK

-409 NETGKEFINNSGK
+409 NETGKEFINNSGN

-516 LTQDNVTINGDY
+516 ITQDNVTLKSDY

-552 LIVNK
+552 LIVNN

-746 SLEITGSDGT
+746 SLEITGSDET

-893 KLNSGDNWNGTV
+893 TLNSGDNWNGTV

-957 NITGDGIVGIDNN
+957 NITGDGIVGIDVN

-988 YGKTEASSF
+988 YGNTQNPRFKIE
-997 EIKAESGNL
+997 AESGNL

-1014 TINGS
+1014 TIDGS

-1112 NTVNANI
+1112 NTVNAHI

-1251 RDATLTPIGWYQLN
+1251 RDTTLTPIGWYQLN

-1566 QYGIGFTKKFTDRFS
+1566 QYGIGFTKRFTDRFS

>member
-1 MRKNIKALLCV
+1 MRKNIKTLLCV

-24 FADDLT
+24 FADNLT

-57 ASLTVETSLENS
+57 ASLTVETSLQNS
-69 SRINNSSSIV
+69 SSINNSSSIV

-85 QSGASITGESGS
+85 QSGASITGVSGS
-97 IEISNGGTNAGTIT
+97 IEISNGGTNDGSIT

-117 TSGTLAN
+117 TAGTLTN
-124 SGTITVQNQFTNGAT
+124 SGTISA
-139 ITGDTGSIS
+139 
-148 VSGESSN
+148 E
-155 TGSIAQNSISVNGD
+155 
-169 FTNSGTLQ
+169 
-177 ATTFNNNG
+177 TFNNSG
-185 ELTGTG
+185 QLTGTG
-191 NLIAAGGSNSNGK
+191 KLIAAGGSNST

-228 FTNTSS
+228 FTNASS
-234 DITGSGSLIIKDDAG
+234 DITGNGSLIIKDSTG
-249 NSSNGGSISQT
+249 NSSNGGSISQA

-275 TTSKE
+275 TASQE
-280 FTNSAANL
+280 FTNSAD
-288 ENNNT
+288 
-293 ITSNGSFTNTGN
+293 
-305 ITGQGSISANQ
+305 ITGTGSISANQ
-316 GGTNTGSITQKEVTT
+316 GGTNTGSITQNEVTT
-331 DGTFNN
+331 GGTFNN

-374 KFVNNGSI
+374 KFINNGSI
-382 GSSTDKGTIDNK
+382 GSSSDKGTIDNK

-422 EITADSFTNQG
+422 EITAESFINQG

-453 GNTGSLTISNGGT
+453 GNTGSLIISNGGT
-466 NSGTISQNIVSVTG
+466 NSGTISQNIVSITG
-480 GTLNNEN
+480 GTLTNNN

-516 LTQDNVTINGDY
+516 ITQDNVTINGDY
-528 TNTGTITSNDNFT
+528 TNTGTITSNNNFT
-541 NSGNISGGGGK
+541 NSGDISGDGGK
-552 LIVNK
+552 LIVNN

-579 SIIANITNGGTFTN
+579 SIIADITNG
-593 NGTIGTNQ
+593 
-601 NKAEITNNGTFTNN
+601 GTFTNN

-620 SAITNNADK
+620 SAITNSENK
-629 TFTNAGN
+629 TFTNAGT

-646 TFDGKGSITIGG
+646 TLDGNGSITIGD
-658 GENTGTIT
+658 GENSTTGVIS

-746 SLEITGSDGT
+746 YLEITGSGSDIGGT
-756 LGGIIDAIGT
+756 IDAIGT
-766 GNNLAAGNNN
+766 GNNLAAGSNN

-893 KLNSGDNWNGTV
+893 TLNSGDNWNGTV

-957 NITGDGIVGIDNN
+957 NITGEGIVGIDDN
-970 DTLASSS
+970 DTLDSNSI
-977 VISLKDNGTLN
+977 ISLKDNGTLN
-988 YGKTEASSF
+988 YGNTKDPSF
-997 EIKAESGNL
+997 KIEAESGNL

>member
-1 MRKNIKALLCV
+1 MRKNIKTLLCV

-38 ISQEATYDNIIN
+38 ISQEATYDNVVN
-50 AGTLNNN
+50 AGTLNNEAN
-57 ASLTVETSLENS
+57 LTVNTKLTNS
-69 SRINNSSSIV
+69 STIDNSSSIV
-79 TTEITN
+79 TKEIGN
-85 QSGASITGESGS
+85 QSGASITGASGS
-97 IEISNGGTNAGTIT
+97 LKISSGGINDGTIE
-111 QNIVNV
+111 QNIVSI
-117 TSGTLAN
+117 TGGTLVN
-124 SGTITVQNQFTNGAT
+124 SGTIN
-139 ITGDTGSIS
+139 
-148 VSGESSN
+148 
-155 TGSIAQNSISVNGD
+155 
-169 FTNSGTLQ
+169 
-177 ATTFNNNG
+177 ATTFSNSG
-185 ELTGTG
+185 QLTGTG
-191 NLIAAGGSNSNGK
+191 KLIAAGGSNST

-228 FTNTSS
+228 FTNASS
-234 DITGSGSLIIKDDAG
+234 DITGNGSLIIKDSTG
-249 NSSNGGSISQT
+249 NSSNGGSISQA

-275 TTSKE
+275 TASQE
-280 FTNSAANL
+280 FTNSAAI
-288 ENNNT
+288 E
-293 ITSNGSFTNTGN
+293 GA
-305 ITGQGSISANQ
+305 GSISASQ
-316 GGTNTGSITQKEVTT
+316 GGTNTGSITQNEVTT
-331 DGTFNN
+331 GGTFNN

-374 KFVNNGSI
+374 KFINNGSI
-382 GSSTDKGTIDNK
+382 GSSPDKGTIDNK

-409 NETGKEFINNSGK
+409 NETGKEFINNSGN

-466 NSGTISQNIVSVTG
+466 ISGTISQKIVSVTG

-516 LTQDNVTINGDY
+516 ITQDNVTIKGDY

-893 KLNSGDNWNGTV
+893 TLNSGDNWNGTV
-905 SLNGGKL
+905 SLTGGKL

-957 NITGDGIVGIDNN
+957 NITGDGIVGIDDN

-988 YGKTEASSF
+988 YGNTQNPSF
-997 EIKAESGNL
+997 KIEAESGNL
-1006 NLLENSKM
+1006 NLLENSNM
-1014 TINGS
+1014 TIDGS

-1039 SAELN
+1039 SAEIN

-1063 TDNVTHSSSTAAL
+1063 TDNVTQSSSTAAL
-1076 IQSDGTTNIDNTS
+1076 IQNAGTTNIDNTS

-1112 NTVNANI
+1112 NTVNAHI

>member
-1 MRKNIKALLCV
+1 MRKNIKTLLCV

-38 ISQEATYDNIIN
+38 ISQEATYDNVVN
-50 AGTLNNN
+50 AGTLNNEAN
-57 ASLTVETSLENS
+57 LTVNTKLTNS
-69 SRINNSSSIV
+69 STIDNSSSIV
-79 TTEITN
+79 TKEIGN
-85 QSGASITGESGS
+85 QSGASITGASGS
-97 IEISNGGTNAGTIT
+97 LKISSGGINDGTIE
-111 QNIVNV
+111 QNIVSI
-117 TSGTLAN
+117 TGGTLVN
-124 SGTITVQNQFTNGAT
+124 SGTIN
-139 ITGDTGSIS
+139 
-148 VSGESSN
+148 
-155 TGSIAQNSISVNGD
+155 
-169 FTNSGTLQ
+169 
-177 ATTFNNNG
+177 ATTFSNSG
-185 ELTGTG
+185 QLTGTG
-191 NLIAAGGSNSNGK
+191 KLIAAGGSNST
-204 TIEQDTIEIT
+204 TIEQNTIEIT

-228 FTNTSS
+228 FTNASS
-234 DITGSGSLIIKDDAG
+234 DITGNGSLIIKDSTG
-249 NSSNGGSISQT
+249 NSSNGGSISQA

-275 TTSKE
+275 TASQE

-316 GGTNTGSITQKEVTT
+316 GGTNTGSMTQNEVTT
-331 DGTFNN
+331 GGTFNN

-374 KFVNNGSI
+374 KFINNGSI
-382 GSSTDKGTIDNK
+382 GSSSDKGTIDNK

-409 NETGKEFINNSGK
+409 NQTGKEFINNSGK
-422 EITADSFTNQG
+422 EITAESFINQG
-433 SVTNNGTINAG
+433 SVTNNGTINAE
-444 SLNNSSSIT
+444 SLTNTSSIT
-453 GNTGSLTISNGGT
+453 GNTGSLIISNGGT
-466 NSGTISQNIVSVTG
+466 NSGTISQNIVSITG
-480 GTLNNEN
+480 GTLTNNN

-507 ATTGNNSGN
+507 VTTGNNSGN
-516 LTQDNVTINGDY
+516 ITQDNVTINGDY
-528 TNTGTITSNDNFT
+528 TNTGTITSNNNFT
-541 NSGNISGGGGK
+541 NSGDISGDGGK
-552 LIVNK
+552 LIVNN

-579 SIIANITNGGTFTN
+579 SIIADITNGGTFTN

-620 SAITNNADK
+620 SAITNSENK
-629 TFTNAGN
+629 TFTNAGT

-646 TFDGKGSITIGG
+646 TLDGNGSITIGG
-658 GENTGTIT
+658 GENSTTGVIS

-746 SLEITGSDGT
+746 SLEITGSDIGGT
-756 LGGIIDAIGT
+756 IDAIGT
-766 GNNLAAGNNN
+766 GNNLAAGSNN

-893 KLNSGDNWNGTV
+893 TLNSGDNWNGTV

-957 NITGDGIVGIDNN
+957 NITGEGIVGIDDN
-970 DTLASSS
+970 DTLDSSS

-988 YGKTEASSF
+988 YGNTKDPSF
-997 EIKAESGNL
+997 KIEAESGNL

-1014 TINGS
+1014 TIDGS

-1039 SAELN
+1039 SAEIN

-1053 IIDNQGGTIN
+1053 TIDNQGGTIN
-1063 TDNVTHSSSTAAL
+1063 TDNVTQSSSTAAL
-1076 IQSDGTTNIDNTS
+1076 IQSDGTTNINNTS

-1112 NTVNANI
+1112 NTVNAHI
-1119 TGGNMT
+1119 TGGNMK

-1149 GAMQNALIHTM
+1149 GATQNALIHTM
-1160 NGERNMSSIGELNIA
+1160 NGERNMSSIGELNIT

-1195 QFMVGSMTGD
+1195 QFWVDKMTGD

-1228 NIVLDHIFVDKDGN
+1228 NIVLDHIFMGPDGEA
-1242 PLEGNIEIT
+1242 LEGNIEIT

-1265 QHGSGAGALYSL
+1265 QHGSGAGAFYSL

-1566 QYGIGFTKKFTDRFS
+1566 QYGIGFTKRFTDRFS

>member
-1 MRKNIKALLCV
+1 MRKNIKTLLCV

-38 ISQEATYDNIIN
+38 ISQEATYDNVVN
-50 AGTLNNN
+50 AGTLNNEAN
-57 ASLTVETSLENS
+57 LTVNTKLTNS
-69 SRINNSSSIV
+69 STIDNSSSIV
-79 TTEITN
+79 TKEIGN
-85 QSGASITGESGS
+85 QSGASITGASGS
-97 IEISNGGTNAGTIT
+97 LKISSGGINDGTIE
-111 QNIVNV
+111 QNIVSI
-117 TSGTLAN
+117 TGGTLVN
-124 SGTITVQNQFTNGAT
+124 SGTIN
-139 ITGDTGSIS
+139 
-148 VSGESSN
+148 
-155 TGSIAQNSISVNGD
+155 
-169 FTNSGTLQ
+169 
-177 ATTFNNNG
+177 ATTFSNSG
-185 ELTGTG
+185 QLTGNG
-191 NLIAAGGSNSNGK
+191 KLIAAGGSNST
-204 TIEQDTIEIT
+204 TIEQNTIEIN

-228 FTNTSS
+228 FTNASS
-234 DITGSGSLIIKDDAG
+234 DITGNGSLIIKDSTG
-249 NSSNGGSISQT
+249 NSSNGGSISQA

-275 TTSKE
+275 TASQE

-316 GGTNTGSITQKEVTT
+316 GGTNTGSMTQNEVTT
-331 DGTFNN
+331 GGTFNN

-374 KFVNNGSI
+374 KFINNGSI
-382 GSSTDKGTIDNK
+382 GSSSDKGTIDNK

-422 EITADSFTNQG
+422 EITAESFINQG

-453 GNTGSLTISNGGT
+453 GNTGSLIISNGGT
-466 NSGTISQNIVSVTG
+466 NSGTISQNIVSITG
-480 GTLNNEN
+480 GTLTNNN

-516 LTQDNVTINGDY
+516 ITQDNVTINGDY
-528 TNTGTITSNDNFT
+528 TNTGTITSNNNFT
-541 NSGNISGGGGK
+541 NSGDISGDGGK
-552 LIVNK
+552 LIVNN

-579 SIIANITNGGTFTN
+579 SIIADITNG
-593 NGTIGTNQ
+593 
-601 NKAEITNNGTFTNN
+601 GTFTNN

-620 SAITNNADK
+620 SAITNSENK
-629 TFTNAGN
+629 TFTNAGT

-646 TFDGKGSITIGG
+646 TLDGNGSITIGG
-658 GENTGTIT
+658 GENSTTGVIS

-746 SLEITGSDGT
+746 SLEITGSGSDIGGT
-756 LGGIIDAIGT
+756 IDAIGT
-766 GNNLAAGNNN
+766 GNNLAAGSNN

-893 KLNSGDNWNGTV
+893 TLNSGDNWNGTV

-957 NITGDGIVGIDNN
+957 NITGEGIVGIDDN
-970 DTLASSS
+970 DTLDSNSI
-977 VISLKDNGTLN
+977 ISLKDNGTLN
-988 YGKTEASSF
+988 YGNTKDPSF
-997 EIKAESGNL
+997 KIEAESGNL

-1014 TINGS
+1014 TIDGS

-1039 SAELN
+1039 SAEIN

-1053 IIDNQGGTIN
+1053 TIDNQGGTIN
-1063 TDNVTHSSSTAAL
+1063 TDNVTQSSSTAAL
-1076 IQSDGTTNIDNTS
+1076 IQSDGTTNINNTS

-1112 NTVNANI
+1112 NTVNAHI
-1119 TGGNMT
+1119 TGGNMK

-1149 GAMQNALIHTM
+1149 GATQNALIHTM
-1160 NGERNMSSIGELNIA
+1160 NGERNMSSIGELNIT

-1195 QFMVGSMTGD
+1195 QFWVDKMTGD

-1228 NIVLDHIFVDKDGN
+1228 NIVLDHIFMGPDGEA
-1242 PLEGNIEIT
+1242 LEGNIEIT

-1265 QHGSGAGALYSL
+1265 QHGSGAGAFYSL

>member
-1 MRKNIKALLCV
+1 MRKNIKTLLCV

-24 FADDLT
+24 FADNLT

-57 ASLTVETSLENS
+57 ASLTVETSLQNS
-69 SRINNSSSIV
+69 SSINNSSSIV

-85 QSGASITGESGS
+85 QSGASITGVSGS
-97 IEISNGGTNAGTIT
+97 IEISNGGTNDGSIT

-117 TSGTLAN
+117 TAGTLTN
-124 SGTITVQNQFTNGAT
+124 SGTISA
-139 ITGDTGSIS
+139 
-148 VSGESSN
+148 E
-155 TGSIAQNSISVNGD
+155 
-169 FTNSGTLQ
+169 
-177 ATTFNNNG
+177 TFNNSG
-185 ELTGTG
+185 QLTGTG
-191 NLIAAGGSNSNGK
+191 KLIAAGGSNST

-228 FTNTSS
+228 FTNASS
-234 DITGSGSLIIKDDAG
+234 DITGNGSLIIKDSTG
-249 NSSNGGSISQT
+249 NSSNGGSISQA

-275 TTSKE
+275 TASQE
-280 FTNSAANL
+280 FTNSAAI
-288 ENNNT
+288 E
-293 ITSNGSFTNTGN
+293 GA
-305 ITGQGSISANQ
+305 GSISASQ
-316 GGTNTGSITQKEVTT
+316 GGTNTGSITQNEVTT
-331 DGTFNN
+331 GGTFNN

-374 KFVNNGSI
+374 KFINNGSI
-382 GSSTDKGTIDNK
+382 GSSPDKGTIDNK

-409 NETGKEFINNSGK
+409 NETGKEFINNSGN

-466 NSGTISQNIVSVTG
+466 ISGTISQKIVSVTG

-516 LTQDNVTINGDY
+516 ITQDNVTIKGDY

-835 GGKLTTNVTQ
+835 GGNLTTNVTQ

-879 ANGTT
+879 ADGTT

-893 KLNSGDNWNGTV
+893 TLNSGDNWNGTV

-957 NITGDGIVGIDNN
+957 NITGEGIVGIDDN
-970 DTLASSS
+970 DTLDSNSI
-977 VISLKDNGTLN
+977 ISLKDNGTLN
-988 YGKTEASSF
+988 YGNTKDPSF
-997 EIKAESGNL
+997 KIEAESGNL

-1014 TINGS
+1014 TIDGS

-1039 SAELN
+1039 SAEIN

-1053 IIDNQGGTIN
+1053 TIDNQGGTIN
-1063 TDNVTHSSSTAAL
+1063 TDNVTQSSSTAAL
-1076 IQSDGTTNIDNTS
+1076 IQSDGTTNINNTS

-1112 NTVNANI
+1112 NTVNAHI

-1149 GAMQNALIHTM
+1149 GATQNALIHTM
-1160 NGERNMSSIGELNIA
+1160 NGERNMSSIGELNIT

-1195 QFMVGSMTGD
+1195 QFWVDKMTGD

-1228 NIVLDHIFVDKDGN
+1228 NIVLDHIFMGPDGEA
-1242 PLEGNIEIT
+1242 LEGNIEIT

-1265 QHGSGAGALYSL
+1265 QHGSGAGAFYSL

-1517 VAPGINLIWE
+1517 VAPGIN
-1527 KETFS
+1527 
-1532 IYGTLQYMYNVNGA
+1532 
-1546 VGGQAGNVGL
+1546 
-1556 PQLEMERGYI
+1556 
-1566 QYGIGFTKKFTDRFS
+1566 
-1581 GYLQAVLRNAGR
+1581 
-1593 TGCGFQMGFNF
+1593 
-1604 LLGK
+1604 

>member
-1 MRKNIKALLCV
+1 MRKNIKTLLCV

-38 ISQEATYDNIIN
+38 ISQEATYDNVVN
-50 AGTLNNN
+50 AGTLNNEAN
-57 ASLTVETSLENS
+57 LTVNTKLTNS
-69 SRINNSSSIV
+69 STIDNSSSIV
-79 TTEITN
+79 TKEIGN
-85 QSGASITGESGS
+85 QSGASITGASGS
-97 IEISNGGTNAGTIT
+97 LKISSGGINDGTIE
-111 QNIVNV
+111 QNIVSI
-117 TSGTLAN
+117 TGGTLVN
-124 SGTITVQNQFTNGAT
+124 SGTIN
-139 ITGDTGSIS
+139 
-148 VSGESSN
+148 
-155 TGSIAQNSISVNGD
+155 
-169 FTNSGTLQ
+169 
-177 ATTFNNNG
+177 ATTFSNSG
-185 ELTGTG
+185 QLTGTG
-191 NLIAAGGSNSNGK
+191 KLIAAGGSNST
-204 TIEQDTIEIT
+204 TIEQNTIEIT

-228 FTNTSS
+228 FTNASS
-234 DITGSGSLIIKDDAG
+234 DITGNGSLIIKDSTG
-249 NSSNGGSISQT
+249 NSSNGGSISQA

-275 TTSKE
+275 TASQE

-316 GGTNTGSITQKEVTT
+316 GGTNTGSMTQNEVTT
-331 DGTFNN
+331 GGTFNN

-374 KFVNNGSI
+374 KFINNGSI
-382 GSSTDKGTIDNK
+382 GSSSDKGTIDNK

-422 EITADSFTNQG
+422 EITAESFINQG

-453 GNTGSLTISNGGT
+453 GNTGSLIISNGGT
-466 NSGTISQNIVSVTG
+466 NSGTISQNIVSITG
-480 GTLNNEN
+480 GTLTNNN

-516 LTQDNVTINGDY
+516 ITQDNVTIKGDY

-541 NSGNISGGGGK
+541 NSGNISGDGGK
-552 LIVNK
+552 LIVNN

-746 SLEITGSDGT
+746 SLEITGSGSDIGGT
-756 LGGIIDAIGT
+756 IDAIGT
-766 GNNLAAGNNN
+766 GNNLAAGSNN

-893 KLNSGDNWNGTV
+893 TLNSGDNWNGTV

-957 NITGDGIVGIDNN
+957 NITGEGIVGIDDN
-970 DTLASSS
+970 DTLDSNSI
-977 VISLKDNGTLN
+977 ISLKDNGTLN
-988 YGKTEASSF
+988 YGNTKDPSF
-997 EIKAESGNL
+997 KIEAESGNL

-1014 TINGS
+1014 TIDGS

-1039 SAELN
+1039 SAEIN

-1053 IIDNQGGTIN
+1053 TIDNQGGTIN
-1063 TDNVTHSSSTAAL
+1063 TDNVTQSSSTAAL
-1076 IQSDGTTNIDNTS
+1076 IQSDGTTNINNTS

-1112 NTVNANI
+1112 NTVNAHI
-1119 TGGNMT
+1119 TGGNMK

-1149 GAMQNALIHTM
+1149 GATQNALIHTM
-1160 NGERNMSSIGELNIA
+1160 NGERNMSSIGELNIT

-1195 QFMVGSMTGD
+1195 QFWVDKMTGD

-1228 NIVLDHIFVDKDGN
+1228 NIVLDHIFMGPDGEA
-1242 PLEGNIEIT
+1242 LEGNIEIT

-1265 QHGSGAGALYSL
+1265 QHGSGAGAFYSL

-1407 GAHQTYPG
+1407 GARQTYPG

>member
-1 MRKNIKALLCV
+1 MRKNIKTLLCV

-38 ISQEATYDNIIN
+38 ISQEATYDNVVN
-50 AGTLNNN
+50 AGTLNNEAN
-57 ASLTVETSLENS
+57 LTVNTKLTNS
-69 SRINNSSSIV
+69 STIDNSSSIV
-79 TTEITN
+79 TKEIGN
-85 QSGASITGESGS
+85 QSGASITGASGS
-97 IEISNGGTNAGTIT
+97 LKISSGGINDGTIE
-111 QNIVNV
+111 QNIVSI
-117 TSGTLAN
+117 TGGTLVN
-124 SGTITVQNQFTNGAT
+124 SGTIN
-139 ITGDTGSIS
+139 
-148 VSGESSN
+148 
-155 TGSIAQNSISVNGD
+155 
-169 FTNSGTLQ
+169 
-177 ATTFNNNG
+177 ATTFSNSG
-185 ELTGTG
+185 QLTGNG
-191 NLIAAGGSNSNGK
+191 KLIAAGGSNST
-204 TIEQDTIEIT
+204 TIEQNTIEIN

-228 FTNTSS
+228 FTNASS
-234 DITGSGSLIIKDDAG
+234 DITGNGSLIIKDSTG
-249 NSSNGGSISQT
+249 NSSNGGSISQA

-275 TTSKE
+275 TASQE

-316 GGTNTGSITQKEVTT
+316 GGTNTGSMTQNEVTT
-331 DGTFNN
+331 GGTFNN

-374 KFVNNGSI
+374 KFINNGSI
-382 GSSTDKGTIDNK
+382 GSSSDKGTIDNK

-422 EITADSFTNQG
+422 EITAESFINQG

-453 GNTGSLTISNGGT
+453 GNTGSLIISNGGT
-466 NSGTISQNIVSVTG
+466 NSGTISQNIVSITG
-480 GTLNNEN
+480 GTLTNNN

-516 LTQDNVTINGDY
+516 ITQDNVTIKGDY

-552 LIVNK
+552 LIVNN

-835 GGKLTTNVTQ
+835 GGNLTTNVTQ

-879 ANGTT
+879 ADGTT
-884 LNVNNGGEV
+884 LNINNGGEV
-893 KLNSGDNWNGTV
+893 TLNSGDNWNGTV

-957 NITGDGIVGIDNN
+957 NITGEGIVGIDDN
-970 DTLASSS
+970 DTLDSNSI
-977 VISLKDNGTLN
+977 ISLKDNGTLN
-988 YGKTEASSF
+988 YGNTKDPSF
-997 EIKAESGNL
+997 KIEAESGNL
-1006 NLLENSKM
+1006 NLLENSNM
-1014 TINGS
+1014 TIDGS

-1039 SAELN
+1039 SAEIN

-1063 TDNVTHSSSTAAL
+1063 TDNVTQSSSTAAL

-1112 NTVNANI
+1112 NTVNAHI

>member
-1 MRKNIKALLCV
+1 MRKNIKTLLCV

-24 FADDLT
+24 FADNLT

-57 ASLTVETSLENS
+57 ASLTVETSLQNS
-69 SRINNSSSIV
+69 SSINNSSSIV

-85 QSGASITGESGS
+85 QSGASITGVSGS
-97 IEISNGGTNAGTIT
+97 IEISNGGTNDGSIT

-117 TSGTLAN
+117 TAGTLTN
-124 SGTITVQNQFTNGAT
+124 SGTISA
-139 ITGDTGSIS
+139 
-148 VSGESSN
+148 E
-155 TGSIAQNSISVNGD
+155 
-169 FTNSGTLQ
+169 
-177 ATTFNNNG
+177 TFNNSG
-185 ELTGTG
+185 QLTGTG
-191 NLIAAGGSNSNGK
+191 KLIAAGGSNST

-228 FTNTSS
+228 FTNASS
-234 DITGSGSLIIKDDAG
+234 DITGNGSLIIKDSTG
-249 NSSNGGSISQT
+249 NSSNGGSISQA

-275 TTSKE
+275 TASQE
-280 FTNSAANL
+280 FTNSAAI
-288 ENNNT
+288 E
-293 ITSNGSFTNTGN
+293 GA
-305 ITGQGSISANQ
+305 GSISASQ
-316 GGTNTGSITQKEVTT
+316 GGTNTGSITQNEVTT
-331 DGTFNN
+331 GGTFNN

-374 KFVNNGSI
+374 KFINNGSI
-382 GSSTDKGTIDNK
+382 GSSPDKGTIDNK

-409 NETGKEFINNSGK
+409 NETGKEFINNSGN

-466 NSGTISQNIVSVTG
+466 ISGTISQKIVSVTG

-516 LTQDNVTINGDY
+516 ITQDNVTIKGDY

-893 KLNSGDNWNGTV
+893 TLNSGDNWNGTV

-912 DVSGLTANGTLHGN
+912 DVSGLTANETLHGN

-957 NITGDGIVGIDNN
+957 NITGEGIVGIDDN
-970 DTLASSS
+970 DTLDSNSI
-977 VISLKDNGTLN
+977 ISLKDNGTLN
-988 YGKTEASSF
+988 YGNTKDPSF
-997 EIKAESGNL
+997 KIEAESGNL

-1014 TINGS
+1014 TIDGS

-1039 SAELN
+1039 SAEIN

-1053 IIDNQGGTIN
+1053 TIDNQGGTIN
-1063 TDNVTHSSSTAAL
+1063 TDNVTQSSSTAAL
-1076 IQSDGTTNIDNTS
+1076 IQSDGTTNINNTS

-1112 NTVNANI
+1112 NTVNAHI
-1119 TGGNMT
+1119 TGGNMK

-1149 GAMQNALIHTM
+1149 GATQNALIHTM
-1160 NGERNMSSIGELNIA
+1160 NGERNMSSIGELNIT

-1195 QFMVGSMTGD
+1195 QFWVDKMTGD

-1228 NIVLDHIFVDKDGN
+1228 NIVLDHIFMGPDGEA
-1242 PLEGNIEIT
+1242 LEGNIEIT

-1265 QHGSGAGALYSL
+1265 QHGSGAGAFYSL

>member
-1 MRKNIKALLCV
+1 MRKNIKTLLCV

-24 FADDLT
+24 FADNLT

-57 ASLTVETSLENS
+57 ASLTVETSLQNS
-69 SRINNSSSIV
+69 SSINNSSSIV

-85 QSGASITGESGS
+85 QSGASITGVSGS
-97 IEISNGGTNAGTIT
+97 IEISNGGTNDGSIT

-117 TSGTLAN
+117 TAGTLTN
-124 SGTITVQNQFTNGAT
+124 SGTISA
-139 ITGDTGSIS
+139 
-148 VSGESSN
+148 E
-155 TGSIAQNSISVNGD
+155 
-169 FTNSGTLQ
+169 
-177 ATTFNNNG
+177 TFNNSG
-185 ELTGTG
+185 QLTGTG
-191 NLIAAGGSNSNGK
+191 KLIAAGGSNST

-228 FTNTSS
+228 FTNASS
-234 DITGSGSLIIKDDAG
+234 DITGNGSLIIKDSTG
-249 NSSNGGSISQT
+249 NSSNGGSISQA

-275 TTSKE
+275 TASQE
-280 FTNSAANL
+280 FTNSAAI
-288 ENNNT
+288 EGT
-293 ITSNGSFTNTGN
+293 
-305 ITGQGSISANQ
+305 GSISASQ
-316 GGTNTGSITQKEVTT
+316 GGTNTGSMTQNEVTT
-331 DGTFNN
+331 GGTFNN

-374 KFVNNGSI
+374 KFINNGSI
-382 GSSTDKGTIDNK
+382 GSSSDKGTIDNK

-422 EITADSFTNQG
+422 EITAESFINQG

-453 GNTGSLTISNGGT
+453 GNTGSLIISNGGT
-466 NSGTISQNIVSVTG
+466 NSGTISQNIVSITG
-480 GTLNNEN
+480 GTLTNNN

-516 LTQDNVTINGDY
+516 ITQDNVTINGDY
-528 TNTGTITSNDNFT
+528 TNTGTITSNNNFT
-541 NSGNISGGGGK
+541 NSGDISGDGGK
-552 LIVNK
+552 LIVNN

-579 SIIANITNGGTFTN
+579 SIIADITNG
-593 NGTIGTNQ
+593 
-601 NKAEITNNGTFTNN
+601 GTFTNN

-620 SAITNNADK
+620 SAITNSENK
-629 TFTNAGN
+629 TFTNAGT

-646 TFDGKGSITIGG
+646 TLDGNGSITIGD
-658 GENTGTIT
+658 GENSTTGVIS

-746 SLEITGSDGT
+746 YLEITGSGSDIGGT
-756 LGGIIDAIGT
+756 IDAIGT
-766 GNNLAAGNNN
+766 GNNLAAGSNN

-893 KLNSGDNWNGTV
+893 TLNSGDNWNGTV

-957 NITGDGIVGIDNN
+957 NITGEGIVGIDDN
-970 DTLASSS
+970 DTLDSSS

-988 YGKTEASSF
+988 YGNTKDPSF
-997 EIKAESGNL
+997 KIEAESGNL

-1014 TINGS
+1014 TIDGS

-1039 SAELN
+1039 SAEIN

-1053 IIDNQGGTIN
+1053 TIDNQGGTIN
-1063 TDNVTHSSSTAAL
+1063 TDNVTQSSSTAAL
-1076 IQSDGTTNIDNTS
+1076 IQSDGTTNINNTS

-1112 NTVNANI
+1112 NTVNAHI
-1119 TGGNMT
+1119 TGGNMK

-1149 GAMQNALIHTM
+1149 GATQNALIHTM
-1160 NGERNMSSIGELNIA
+1160 NGERNMSSIGELNIT

-1195 QFMVGSMTGD
+1195 QFWVDKMTGD

-1228 NIVLDHIFVDKDGN
+1228 NIVLDHIFMGPDGEA
-1242 PLEGNIEIT
+1242 LEGNIEIT

-1265 QHGSGAGALYSL
+1265 QHGSGAGAFYSL

-1566 QYGIGFTKKFTDRFS
+1566 QYGIGFTKRFTDRFS

>member
-1 MRKNIKALLCV
+1 MRKNIKTLLCV

-38 ISQEATYDNIIN
+38 ISQEATYDNVVN
-50 AGTLNNN
+50 AGTLNNEAN
-57 ASLTVETSLENS
+57 LTVNTKLTNS
-69 SRINNSSSIV
+69 STIDNSSSIV
-79 TTEITN
+79 TKEIGN
-85 QSGASITGESGS
+85 QSGASITGASGS
-97 IEISNGGTNAGTIT
+97 LKISSGGINDGTIE
-111 QNIVNV
+111 QNIVSI
-117 TSGTLAN
+117 TGGTLVN
-124 SGTITVQNQFTNGAT
+124 SGTIN
-139 ITGDTGSIS
+139 
-148 VSGESSN
+148 
-155 TGSIAQNSISVNGD
+155 
-169 FTNSGTLQ
+169 
-177 ATTFNNNG
+177 ATTFSNSG
-185 ELTGTG
+185 QLTGTG
-191 NLIAAGGSNSNGK
+191 KLIAAGGSNST
-204 TIEQDTIEIT
+204 TIEQNTIEIN

-228 FTNTSS
+228 FTNASS
-234 DITGSGSLIIKDDAG
+234 DITGNGSLIIKDSTG
-249 NSSNGGSISQT
+249 NSSNGGSISQA

-275 TTSKE
+275 TASQE

-316 GGTNTGSITQKEVTT
+316 GGTNTGSMTQNEVTT
-331 DGTFNN
+331 GGTFNN

-352 NNGTFNNNSG
+352 NNGTF
-362 SSIISDEIINND
+362 
-374 KFVNNGSI
+374 
-382 GSSTDKGTIDNK
+382 
-394 GTFTNNGSIIASTIT
+394 TNNGSIIASTIT
-409 NETGKEFINNSGK
+409 NQTGKEFINNSGK
-422 EITADSFTNQG
+422 EITAESFINQG
-433 SVTNNGTINAG
+433 SVTNNGTINAE
-444 SLNNSSSIT
+444 SLTNTSSIT
-453 GNTGSLTISNGGT
+453 GNTGSLIISNGGT
-466 NSGTISQNIVSVTG
+466 NSGTISQNIVSITG
-480 GTLNNEN
+480 GTLTNNN

-507 ATTGNNSGN
+507 VTTGNNSGN
-516 LTQDNVTINGDY
+516 ITQDNVTINGDY
-528 TNTGTITSNDNFT
+528 TNTGTITSNNNFT
-541 NSGNISGGGGK
+541 NSGDISGDGGK
-552 LIVNK
+552 LIVNN

-579 SIIANITNGGTFTN
+579 SIIADITNGGTFTN
-593 NGTIGTNQ
+593 NGTVGTNQ

-620 SAITNNADK
+620 SAITNSENK
-629 TFTNAGN
+629 TFTNAGT

-646 TFDGKGSITIGG
+646 TLDGNGSITIGG
-658 GENTGTIT
+658 GENSTTGVIS

-746 SLEITGSDGT
+746 SLEITGSDIGGT
-756 LGGIIDAIGT
+756 IDAIGT
-766 GNNLAAGNNN
+766 GNNLAAGSNN

-893 KLNSGDNWNGTV
+893 TLNSGDNWNGTV

-957 NITGDGIVGIDNN
+957 NITGEGIVGIDDN
-970 DTLASSS
+970 DTLDSSS

-988 YGKTEASSF
+988 YGNTKDPSF
-997 EIKAESGNL
+997 KIEAESGNL

-1014 TINGS
+1014 TIDGS

-1039 SAELN
+1039 SAEIN

-1053 IIDNQGGTIN
+1053 TIDNQGGTIN
-1063 TDNVTHSSSTAAL
+1063 TDNVTQSSSTAAL
-1076 IQSDGTTNIDNTS
+1076 IQSDGTTNINNTS

-1112 NTVNANI
+1112 NTVNAHI
-1119 TGGNMT
+1119 TGGNMK

-1149 GAMQNALIHTM
+1149 GATQNALIHTM
-1160 NGERNMSSIGELNIA
+1160 NGERNMSSIGELNIT

-1195 QFMVGSMTGD
+1195 QFWVDKMTGD

-1228 NIVLDHIFVDKDGN
+1228 NIVLDHIFMGPDGEA
-1242 PLEGNIEIT
+1242 LEGNIEIT

-1265 QHGSGAGALYSL
+1265 QHGSGAGAFYSL

-1566 QYGIGFTKKFTDRFS
+1566 QYGIGFTKRFTDRFS

>member
-38 ISQEATYDNIIN
+38 ISQEATYDNVNN
-50 AGTLNNN
+50 AGTLNNK
-57 ASLTVETSLENS
+57 ASLTVNTKLTNS
-69 SRINNSSSIV
+69 STIDNSSSIV
-79 TTEITN
+79 TKEIGN
-85 QSGASITGESGS
+85 QSGASITGASGS
-97 IEISNGGTNAGTIT
+97 LKISSGGINDGTIE
-111 QNIVNV
+111 QNIVSI
-117 TSGTLAN
+117 TGGTLVN
-124 SGTITVQNQFTNGAT
+124 SGTIN
-139 ITGDTGSIS
+139 
-148 VSGESSN
+148 
-155 TGSIAQNSISVNGD
+155 
-169 FTNSGTLQ
+169 
-177 ATTFNNNG
+177 ATTFSNSG
-185 ELTGTG
+185 QLTGTG
-191 NLIAAGGSNSNGK
+191 KLIAAGGSNST
-204 TIEQDTIEIT
+204 TIEQNTIEIT

-228 FTNTSS
+228 FTNASS
-234 DITGSGSLIIKDDAG
+234 DITGNGSLIIKDSTG
-249 NSSNGGSISQT
+249 NSSNGGSISQA

-275 TTSKE
+275 TASQE

-316 GGTNTGSITQKEVTT
+316 GGTNTGSMTQNEVTT
-331 DGTFNN
+331 GGTFNN

-374 KFVNNGSI
+374 KFINNGSI
-382 GSSTDKGTIDNK
+382 GSSSDKGTIDNK

-422 EITADSFTNQG
+422 EITAESFINQG

-453 GNTGSLTISNGGT
+453 GNTGSLIISNGGT
-466 NSGTISQNIVSVTG
+466 NSGTISQNIVSITG
-480 GTLNNEN
+480 GTLTNNN

-516 LTQDNVTINGDY
+516 ITQDNVTINGDY
-528 TNTGTITSNDNFT
+528 TNTGTITSNNNFT
-541 NSGNISGGGGK
+541 NSGDISGDGGK
-552 LIVNK
+552 LIVNN

-579 SIIANITNGGTFTN
+579 SIIADITNG
-593 NGTIGTNQ
+593 
-601 NKAEITNNGTFTNN
+601 GTFTNN

-620 SAITNNADK
+620 SAITNSENK
-629 TFTNAGN
+629 TFTNAGT

-646 TFDGKGSITIGG
+646 TLDGNGSITIGD
-658 GENTGTIT
+658 GENSTTGVIS

-746 SLEITGSDGT
+746 YLEITGSGSDIGGT
-756 LGGIIDAIGT
+756 IDAIGT
-766 GNNLAAGNNN
+766 GNNLAAGSNN

-893 KLNSGDNWNGTV
+893 TLNSGDNWNGTV

-957 NITGDGIVGIDNN
+957 NITGEGIVGIDDN
-970 DTLASSS
+970 DTLDSSS

-988 YGKTEASSF
+988 YGNTKDPSF
-997 EIKAESGNL
+997 KIEAESGNL

-1014 TINGS
+1014 TIDGS

-1039 SAELN
+1039 SAEIN

-1053 IIDNQGGTIN
+1053 TIDNQGGTIN
-1063 TDNVTHSSSTAAL
+1063 TDNVTQSSSTAAL
-1076 IQSDGTTNIDNTS
+1076 IQSDGTTNINNTS

-1112 NTVNANI
+1112 NTVNAHI
-1119 TGGNMT
+1119 TGGNMK

-1149 GAMQNALIHTM
+1149 GATQNALIHTM
-1160 NGERNMSSIGELNIA
+1160 NGERNMSSIGELNIT

-1195 QFMVGSMTGD
+1195 QFWVDKMTGD

-1228 NIVLDHIFVDKDGN
+1228 NIVLDHIFMGPDGEA
-1242 PLEGNIEIT
+1242 LEGNIEIT

-1265 QHGSGAGALYSL
+1265 QHGSGAGAFYSL

>member
-1 MRKNIKALLCV
+1 MRKNIKTLLCV

-30 ISSGSTET
+30 IPSGSTET

-50 AGTLNNN
+50 EGTLNNN
-57 ASLTVETSLENS
+57 ASLTVETSLQNS
-69 SRINNSSSIV
+69 SSINNSSSIV

-85 QSGASITGESGS
+85 QSGASITGVSGS
-97 IEISNGGTNAGTIT
+97 IEISNGGTNDGSIT

-117 TSGTLAN
+117 TAGTLTN
-124 SGTITVQNQFTNGAT
+124 RGTISA
-139 ITGDTGSIS
+139 
-148 VSGESSN
+148 E
-155 TGSIAQNSISVNGD
+155 
-169 FTNSGTLQ
+169 
-177 ATTFNNNG
+177 TFNNSG
-185 ELTGTG
+185 QLTGTG
-191 NLIAAGGSNSNGK
+191 KLIAAGGSNST

-214 GNYTNNGTMTANKE
+214 GDYANNGTMTANKE
-228 FTNTSS
+228 FTNASS
-234 DITGSGSLIIKDDAG
+234 DITGNGSLIIKDSTG
-249 NSSNGGSISQT
+249 NSSNGGSISQA

-275 TTSKE
+275 TASQE
-280 FTNSAANL
+280 FTNSAVIEGA
-288 ENNNT
+288 
-293 ITSNGSFTNTGN
+293 
-305 ITGQGSISANQ
+305 GSISASQ
-316 GGTNTGSITQKEVTT
+316 GGTNTGSITQNEVTT
-331 DGTFNN
+331 GGTFNN

-352 NNGTFNNNSG
+352 NSGTFNNNSG

-374 KFVNNGSI
+374 KFINNGSI
-382 GSSTDKGTIDNK
+382 GSSQDKGTIDNK

-409 NETGKEFINNSGK
+409 NETGKEFINNSGN

-433 SVTNNGTINAG
+433 SVTNNGTINAE

-466 NSGTISQNIVSVTG
+466 NRGTISQNIVSVTG

-516 LTQDNVTINGDY
+516 ITQDNVTIKGDY

-573 TFENTG
+573 TFENKG

-658 GENTGTIT
+658 GENTGTII

-674 NFANNGDMTAN
+674 NFTNNGDMTAN
-685 NSFSNSADITGGG
+685 NSFSNSADITGDG

-893 KLNSGDNWNGTV
+893 TLNSGDNWNGTV

-957 NITGDGIVGIDNN
+957 NITGDGIVGIDDN

-988 YGKTEASSF
+988 YGNTQNPSF
-997 EIKAESGNL
+997 KIEAESGNL
-1006 NLLENSKM
+1006 NLLENSNM
-1014 TINGS
+1014 TIDGS

-1039 SAELN
+1039 SAEIN

-1053 IIDNQGGTIN
+1053 TIDNQGGTIN
-1063 TDNVTHSSSTAAL
+1063 TDNVTQSSSTAAL
-1076 IQSDGTTNIDNTS
+1076 IQSDGTTNIDKNS

>member
-1 MRKNIKALLCV
+1 MRKNIKTLLCV

-24 FADDLT
+24 FADNLT

-57 ASLTVETSLENS
+57 ASLTVETSLQNS
-69 SRINNSSSIV
+69 SSINNSSSIV

-85 QSGASITGESGS
+85 QSGASITGVSGS
-97 IEISNGGTNAGTIT
+97 IEISNGGTNDGSIT

-117 TSGTLAN
+117 TAGTLTN
-124 SGTITVQNQFTNGAT
+124 SGTISA
-139 ITGDTGSIS
+139 
-148 VSGESSN
+148 E
-155 TGSIAQNSISVNGD
+155 
-169 FTNSGTLQ
+169 
-177 ATTFNNNG
+177 TFNNSG
-185 ELTGTG
+185 QLTGTG
-191 NLIAAGGSNSNGK
+191 KLIAAGGSNST

-228 FTNTSS
+228 FTNASS
-234 DITGSGSLIIKDDAG
+234 DITGNGSLIIKDSTG
-249 NSSNGGSISQT
+249 NSSNGGSISQA

-275 TTSKE
+275 TASQE
-280 FTNSAANL
+280 FTNSAAI
-288 ENNNT
+288 EGT
-293 ITSNGSFTNTGN
+293 
-305 ITGQGSISANQ
+305 GSISASQ
-316 GGTNTGSITQKEVTT
+316 GGTNTGSITQNEVTT
-331 DGTFNN
+331 GGTFNN
-337 GDGTTAGTITTDKLT
+337 GDGTTAGTITTNKLT

-374 KFVNNGSI
+374 KFINNGSI
-382 GSSTDKGTIDNK
+382 GSSPDKGTIDNK

-409 NETGKEFINNSGK
+409 NETGKEFINNSGN

-516 LTQDNVTINGDY
+516 ITQDNVTIKGDY

-573 TFENTG
+573 TFENKG

-835 GGKLTTNVTQ
+835 GGNLTTNVTQ

-879 ANGTT
+879 ADGTT
-884 LNVNNGGEV
+884 LNINNGGEV
-893 KLNSGDNWNGTV
+893 TLNSGDNWNGTV

-957 NITGDGIVGIDNN
+957 NITGDGIVGIDDN

-988 YGKTEASSF
+988 YGNTQNPSF
-997 EIKAESGNL
+997 KIEAESGNL
-1006 NLLENSKM
+1006 NLLEKSNM
-1014 TINGS
+1014 TIDDS

-1039 SAELN
+1039 SAEIN

-1063 TDNVTHSSSTAAL
+1063 TDNVTQSSSTAAL
-1076 IQSDGTTNIDNTS
+1076 IQNAGTTNIDNTS

-1112 NTVNANI
+1112 NTVNAHI